1 VMTKRI
7 IVEEMVKENITKKG
21 ASGRIEIDRESCKGC
36 GYCVEACPKKVIV
49 LDTKFNEQGFYP
61 AITAHLES
69 CTGCAI
75 CANVCPDIAIE
86 VWKDE

>member
-1 VMTKRI
+1 VSETA
-7 IVEEMVKENITKKG
+7 KKNAG
-21 ASGRIEIDRESCKGC
+21 QIKIDRETCKGC
-36 GYCVEACPKKVIV
+36 GYCVEACPKKVIA

-61 AITAHLES
+61 AVSAHPEL

-75 CANVCPDIAIE
+75 CAQVCPDIAIE